1 MVTPHRGSI
10 AEMVISSTENEALRQ
25 RFSPEG
31 SPLRRHQDR
40 MLEMMV
46 WLDAVCRR
54 HGIPYWLGSGTL
66 LGAVRHGGFIPW
78 DDDVDIEFRHED
90 YPRLMEVLAEETAG
104 TDYVLQTHTTAPGY
118 FFTYAKLRDRRS
130 RMLEQTSYDHIFTYQ
145 GIYLDLFE
153 LEVMPGALHWLSNRT
168 FGRVYKVMKNPEYN
182 AQQLVR
188 KTGDILRFNQRY
200 VFPVLRALS
209 RLSHQKLLHYSPGIP
224 FESCRDPQE
233 LFPLTTVAFEGHRF
247 SAPHNPEA
255 YLRRMFGKWQQLP
268 DLDKIP
274 THTAKIEFI

>member
-78 DDDVDIEFRHED
+78 DDDVDIEFRLFYLKH
-90 YPRLMEVLAEETAG
+90 V
-104 TDYVLQTHTTAPGY
+104 
-118 FFTYAKLRDRRS
+118 RD
-130 RMLEQTSYDHIFTYQ
+130 T
-145 GIYLDLFE
+145 
-153 LEVMPGALHWLSNRT
+153 
-168 FGRVYKVMKNPEYN
+168 
-182 AQQLVR
+182 
-188 KTGDILRFNQRY
+188 
-200 VFPVLRALS
+200 
-209 RLSHQKLLHYSPGIP
+209 
-224 FESCRDPQE
+224 
-233 LFPLTTVAFEGHRF
+233 
-247 SAPHNPEA
+247 
-255 YLRRMFGKWQQLP
+255 
-268 DLDKIP
+268 
-274 THTAKIEFI
+274 

>member
-1 MVTPHRGSI
+1 MTLS
-10 AEMVISSTENEALRQ
+10 AAQNEALRQ

-31 SPLRRHQDR
+31 SLLRRHQER

-46 WLDAVCRR
+46 WLDGVCRR
-54 HGIPYWLGSGTL
+54 YKIPYWLGSGTL

-90 YPRLMEVLAEETAG
+90 YPRLIEALTKETAG
-104 TDYVLQTHTTAPGY
+104 TDYVLQTHDTDPGY

-130 RMLEQTSYDHIFTYQ
+130 RLLEPTSYDRIFTYQ

-153 LEVMPGALHWLSNRT
+153 LERMNGTLHWLSNRT

-188 KTGDILRFNQRY
+188 KTDSIYRLNQHYIFPLLRTLSKL
-200 VFPVLRALS
+200 FPP
-209 RLSHQKLLHYSPGIP
+209 KLLHYSPGIP
-224 FESCRDPQE
+224 FESARDPQE
-233 LFPLTTVAFEGHRF
+233 LFPLSTVTFEGHRF
-247 SAPHNPEA
+247 SAPHDPAA
-255 YLRRMFGKWQQLP
+255 YLRRMFGNWQQLP
-268 DLDKIP
+268 DLDKIS
-274 THTAKIEFI
+274 THTAKLEL